1 MTAEERHH
9 LHWATVLDRL
19 ELDVI
24 LGERRLEDPSRPA
37 PEPWREPDLRGPIP
51 EDLRERAVAL
61 QERQRRLRVAMTTT
75 LGELSRQHDFANR
88 VDRATRSAGRP
99 VYLDVTA

>member
-9 LHWATVLDRL
+9 LQWATALDRL

-24 LGERRLEDPSRPA
+24 LAERRLEDPSRPA
-37 PEPWREPDLRGPIP
+37 PDAWHEPDLHGPIP

-61 QERQRRLRVAMTTT
+61 QERQRRLRIAMTAT

-88 VDRATRSAGRP
+88 VDRATRTTGRP